1 MAKQA
6 AESRMCIPL
15 GDKYYTQSN
24 AYTYVLVERKT
35 IKTGIKAGTEQL
47 SNVGYF
53 QSLGAL
59 AKSLIN
65 KEVRESEIKTLEE
78 LDARIRTFAEG
89 LGELLKQSEGK

>member
-6 AESRMCIPL
+6 TESRMCIPL
-15 GDKYYTQSN
+15 GDKYYIQSN

-47 SNVGYF
+47 VNVGYF
-53 QSLGAL
+53 QSLGSL

-78 LDARIRTFAEG
+78 LDARIRTFAEC

>member
-6 AESRMCIPL
+6 TESRMCIPL
-15 GDKYYTQSN
+15 GDKYYVQSN
-24 AYTYVLVERKT
+24 AYTYVLVERKI

-53 QSLGAL
+53 QSLGSL